1 MGQKG
6 LEKSQILTALGV
18 YNIPRDTLEVIIP
31 TTLEVY
37 NIPGN
42 TLKISSIPTADNTL
56 EVYCIPG
63 NVLEVYNIPNT
74 RDNFADNF
82 DTCAGSFDRLTYGC
96 MRISGG
102 FQQCNFGNYNP
113 FALGNIFTEAD
124 SRTNIFSLNS
134 MEKHIS
140 QFNFI
145 YFAAISIFTVCLGS
159 TNIFFHSHFYA

>member
-74 RDNFADNF
+74 RDNFAGNF
-82 DTCAGSFDRLTYGC
+82 DTCAGSFDRQVNVRPSFSYRRLHK
-96 MRISGG
+96 
-102 FQQCNFGNYNP
+102 
-113 FALGNIFTEAD
+113 NI
-124 SRTNIFSLNS
+124 RQFST
-134 MEKHIS
+134 I
-140 QFNFI
+140 
-145 YFAAISIFTVCLGS
+145 
-159 TNIFFHSHFYA
+159 